1 VIRLRANSVVD
12 AVHAVRGRAAK
23 PDDDGMPEF
32 PPLTTLSDVRAA
44 VSERLPGATL
54 RRGVVWRY
62 LLTWRR
68 Q

>member
-32 PPLTTLSDVRAA
+32 PPLTTQSDVRAA
-44 VSERLPGATL
+44 VSEGLPGATL
-54 RRGVVWRY
+54 RRSVVWRY

>member
-1 VIRLRANSVVD
+1 MIRLRANSVVD
-12 AVHAVRGRAAK
+12 AVLALRGRAAN
-23 PDDDGMPEF
+23 PMTTACPEF
-32 PPLTTLSDVRAA
+32 PPLTTLSGVRAA